1 MGITEGESANDSAR
15 YGKLRPG
22 RYDVDEAAAPS
33 SLDSELL
40 SRTSAGDTSAYAEL
54 WRRHHRAG
62 ITAARGLAPSQ
73 DPHDLVS
80 EAFTRILALVQDG
93 RGPKGAFRPYM
104 YQVIK
109 AIGIDWGRRQE
120 TSSEEIEDFPDP
132 DDIGPWRETAFDRDA
147 TVVAFGSL
155 SERWQSVLWYTE
167 VEGLRPREVAKLLG
181 VTANTASA
189 LAVRARNALRSAW
202 VEAHLKPDLGD
213 PACQSALKELQ
224 RYERGKLTAA
234 ASRAVEAHLDGCEVC
249 RGALEELSRMNRQLA
264 LVLVGLTVGI
274 SAAPALLAAL
284 APATPATATALAAA
298 PTARNGAGAH
308 SAGVT
313 RIAGATGAK
322 ATPATLFAA
331 AAASVAIILGT
342 SAILF
347 PGSSPSSTP
356 AHAASDERRTE
367 PSMSHTRS
375 GTGGTSEKSGSGT
388 NASKHAATPVVD
400 ASPDETD
407 PTESSGSSGSP
418 SSPGSNPAPEDPTT
432 PAEPVEEPKP
442 EPEPPVVVPVAL
454 LNSQCRVGWTG
465 EGSQMATVEG
475 TATYPGTVQLQVT
488 VPGQGTQTLTVET
501 TSSVENWW
509 HSPALTVPFNQL
521 PAGVTI
527 ADVAVTAQL
536 ITAAHGSSAPIAVN
550 TSACQ

>member
-1 MGITEGESANDSAR
+1 MNDDASTSAI
-15 YGKLRPG
+15 
-22 RYDVDEAAAPS
+22 
-33 SLDSELL
+33 DSELL
-40 SRTSAGDTSAYAEL
+40 LRTSTGDATAYAEL
-54 WRRHHRAG
+54 WHRHHRAG
-62 ITAARGLAPSQ
+62 ITAARGLAPHQ

-109 AIGIDWGRRQE
+109 AIGIDWGRRPE
-120 TSSEEIEDFPDP
+120 ASSEEIEDLPDP
-132 DDIGPWRETAFDRDA
+132 DDVGPWRETAFDRDA

-181 VTANTASA
+181 VTANTVSA
-189 LAVRARNALRSAW
+189 LAVRAKSALRSAW
-202 VEAHLKPDLGD
+202 VEAHLNPDLGD

-234 ASRAVEAHLDGCEVC
+234 ASRAVEAHLDTCDAC
-249 RGALEELSRMNRQLA
+249 RGAQEELSRMNRQLA
-264 LVLVGLTVGI
+264 LVLVGLTIGFT
-274 SAAPALLAAL
+274 AAPALLAAL
-284 APATPATATALAAA
+284 APTSPAAATALAASSA
-298 PTARNGAGAH
+298 VRAGDGAN

-313 RIAGATGAK
+313 SIAGVTGAK
-322 ATPATLFAA
+322 ISPAVILAA
-331 AAASVAIILGT
+331 AAASVAIIAGT

-347 PGSSPSSTP
+347 PGSSPLSTP
-356 AHAASDERRTE
+356 ANAASDERRTDASTSDTSTSDASSKEDTSSKTSTARSTKKVPSSTPVAAAAPSDSNTSRGSESSDSPSAPE
-367 PSMSHTRS
+367 PNPTPDD
-375 GTGGTSEKSGSGT
+375 T
-388 NASKHAATPVVD
+388 ATP
-400 ASPDETD
+400 PD
-407 PTESSGSSGSP
+407 PTGE
-418 SSPGSNPAPEDPTT
+418 PT
-432 PAEPVEEPKP
+432 
-442 EPEPPVVVPVAL
+442 PEPPVVAPAAL
-454 LNSQCRVGWTG
+454 MNAQCRVGWTG

-488 VPGQGTQTLTVET
+488 VPGQGTQTLTVAT
-501 TSSVENWW
+501 TGGEGNWW

-550 TSACQ
+550 TGACQ